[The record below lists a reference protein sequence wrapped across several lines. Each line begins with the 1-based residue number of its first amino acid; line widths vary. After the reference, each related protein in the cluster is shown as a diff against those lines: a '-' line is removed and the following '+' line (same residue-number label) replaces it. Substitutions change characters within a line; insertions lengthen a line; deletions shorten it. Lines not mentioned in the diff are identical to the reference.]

1 MISAGLGPVLSLV
14 AEAFIDDGI
23 GVNGTRAPFSTR
35 EVNLFLWELRTQF
48 IRQRAAL
55 LCVVGGVRER
65 LTYTMSDE
73 SAKSS
78 SSGSLLTDMRGV

>member
-1 MISAGLGPVLSLV
+1 LISAGLGPVLSLV
-14 AEAFIDDGI
+14 AEAFIDDGM

-35 EVNLFLWELRTQF
+35 EVNLFCGSNLF

-55 LCVVGGVRER
+55 LCEVEDWRGR